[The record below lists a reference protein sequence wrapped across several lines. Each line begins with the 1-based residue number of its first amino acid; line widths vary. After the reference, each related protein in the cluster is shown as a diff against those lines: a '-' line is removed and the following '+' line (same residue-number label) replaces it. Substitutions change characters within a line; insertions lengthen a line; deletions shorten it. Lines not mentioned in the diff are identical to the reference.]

1 MNANETTI
9 IRTVPAAGSLHK
21 VPGFDPLRHLQRVTN
36 GNGDQVL

>member
-21 VPGFDPLRHLQRVTN
+21 VPCIEPLRH
-36 GNGDQVL
+36 